1 MDKLAVQSRYTRI
14 NYWYRAPHAI
24 RFSDHLIRQMIK
36 SGQESST
43 NPRAPLRAAA
53 AVSLTPG
60 NDR

>member
-14 NYWYRAPHAI
+14 NYWDRAPHAV
-24 RFSDHLIRQMIK
+24 RFSNHLIRQMTK
-36 SGQESST
+36 SGQESSNIT
-43 NPRAPLRAAA
+43 RAPLRAAT